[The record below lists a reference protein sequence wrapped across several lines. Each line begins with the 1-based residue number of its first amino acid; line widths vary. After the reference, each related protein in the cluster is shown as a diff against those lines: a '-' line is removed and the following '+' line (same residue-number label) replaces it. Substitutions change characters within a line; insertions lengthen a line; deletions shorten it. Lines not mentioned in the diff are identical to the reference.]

1 MTLSVCII
9 VKNEEE
15 VLGRCLSC
23 AEKFAD
29 EIVVVDTGST
39 DGTVLIAEK
48 FTDKVFFFKWR
59 DDFSAARNYAF
70 EKASSD
76 FLMWLDADDVITDE
90 NCEKINALKS
100 VLDSYDMVMM
110 PYAAAFDGE
119 TPTFVYERERI
130 FRRSG
135 NYKFEGAVHEAVTP
149 CGRLFHSDA
158 VIYHKKIKEN
168 EPLRNLAILQKLI
181 ASGKKLDDR
190 QKFYYGRELLF
201 NGMYREGIAVLEDFL
216 NGNGWSVNKCEACI
230 NLYQAYIG
238 LGNEKSAL
246 AALLRSFTFAPPGS
260 AACCILGAY
269 FMKKLDW
276 ASAKFWYETAL
287 KADGAELS
295 GGFVNRDY
303 CGFIPNIQL
312 CVIYDRLGEREKAY
326 AFNEAA
332 GRIKPNNCDYLNNKK
347 YFEELGIRGE
357 I

>member
-135 NYKFEGAVHEAVTP
+135 N
-149 CGRLFHSDA
+149 
-158 VIYHKKIKEN
+158 
-168 EPLRNLAILQKLI
+168 
-181 ASGKKLDDR
+181 
-190 QKFYYGRELLF
+190 
-201 NGMYREGIAVLEDFL
+201 
-216 NGNGWSVNKCEACI
+216 
-230 NLYQAYIG
+230 
-238 LGNEKSAL
+238 
-246 AALLRSFTFAPPGS
+246 
-260 AACCILGAY
+260 
-269 FMKKLDW
+269 
-276 ASAKFWYETAL
+276 
-287 KADGAELS
+287 
-295 GGFVNRDY
+295 
-303 CGFIPNIQL
+303 
-312 CVIYDRLGEREKAY
+312 
-326 AFNEAA
+326 
-332 GRIKPNNCDYLNNKK
+332 
-347 YFEELGIRGE
+347 
-357 I
+357 